1 MHSQR
6 SAQSPSTWQVR
17 QESASANEP
26 SGAGQPPAAARRS
39 VIRSARGWAAGSGD
53 SDSHCVAKGPAS
65 PCSSRQ
71 RGVELVT
78 SSPPASNV
86 KPNAQPPHV
95 PPHEPT
101 VALPLQAQV
110 STLPR
115 SHTLRGSALAF
126 QVQLAGN
133 SAAAAGC
140 RAVRA
145 VVPLAA
151 AAATTTACHRGS
163 IVVAAPG
170 PVQLLRHARM
180 RGCGARR
187 PIDNE
192 RDDGGHIRIYTYM
205 YYLYPIS
212 RYLYVRECPAGKKFS
227 RARRAAAL

>member
-1 MHSQR
+1 MQDQRSQPIGSYCQLLGSPALHSQR

-151 AAATTTACHRGS
+151 AAASRCTSAQPQPFSSRLSGHSRF
-163 IVVAAPG
+163 
-170 PVQLLRHARM
+170 RHPLHA
-180 RGCGARR
+180 
-187 PIDNE
+187 
-192 RDDGGHIRIYTYM
+192 
-205 YYLYPIS
+205 
-212 RYLYVRECPAGKKFS
+212 
-227 RARRAAAL
+227 